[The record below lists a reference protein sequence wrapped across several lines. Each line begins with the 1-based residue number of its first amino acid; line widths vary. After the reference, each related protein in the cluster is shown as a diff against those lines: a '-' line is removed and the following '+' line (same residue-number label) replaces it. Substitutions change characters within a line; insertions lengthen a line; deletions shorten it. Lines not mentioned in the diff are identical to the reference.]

1 MSFNFKW
8 PTFSPEFHAS
18 AAQMLNS
25 ALNRGPKPKVIA
37 DDILVEELGMGTI
50 PPELEILEIGDLGTD
65 RFRGIFR
72 LTYAGD
78 AHLVLKTK
86 VQANPLSKP
95 NRPDIGLFPSSNA
108 SRGILFAAAPLIVPM
123 HLRLS
128 SVKLRAIVVL
138 VVSKAK
144 GITLVFKNDPLE
156 SVEVSSTFDSVAV
169 IQKYLQQEIEGQ
181 LREMFREDLPG
192 IIHRLS
198 QKWLSGEVKSEKDKA
213 KHKAEMEDSAQRPQP
228 TKFRESALPR
238 SSSEPLTVLETASAP
253 GAGSAKRSHSKGR
266 KPQQSRSGASVSGS
280 AASPSRSP
288 SKIRGRRHVAK
299 AASTS
304 AAPLLRHELPATNAS
319 PFDAAFPDIENYDPT
334 YGLRPDDLPTHSG
347 FSGLGRLAQRGLGGL
362 KDLTSSP
369 PLSNANNGTQDRG
382 DIDLDGAAV
391 FEDFDRHSVGIG
403 SEAEQQIGGDSASDG
418 GHRNRDDQDTT
429 DSDNETM
436 SDDAGDDVSDLDVH
450 EQTGAVD
457 SSIDYTRFGYPPASA
472 AFSDTH
478 ELNRASSIISDAEPK
493 ATTKRSK
500 RGSINGRSTSGAR
513 RVSTSRSERSTTSP
527 AQRRK
532 PEPEVV
538 YETIPAV
545 GGGTVTRPRIFHSAS
560 KVQPPEVDWD
570 DEDTAR
576 PSQYGGTP
584 STRTGATRFGSDYG
598 SATMRAQSSRT
609 NTVRDVHD
617 SPHLGHSFVSRDS
630 SEESLLDL
638 PPESYHSSDASHR
651 QSARRSS
658 VSGSDAG
665 RGLGS
670 ARPSTSRDSS
680 YRDLSVRD
688 PLWEHSAAS
697 TAPTSS
703 QSQHWD
709 MRNRHD
715 AASRNA
721 SVQNSDGSQ
730 TSSGLNF
737 RKNKSTNHQRSKTM
751 GNAERSGFLL
761 QGQGP
766 GVTASSARPRSMAAT
781 ATSRPGFIT
790 YATSP
795 PRESSNWQ
803 RSPPLHSSLDR
814 EAVLSMSPNGA
825 QEMLSTSPFRDSSLH
840 HGSPRGIT
848 NIAGPF
854 ASAGSSPQTVGPSKS
869 AQGTG
874 AAPTR
879 LSIDAS
885 AHFLDLVK
893 CNHTLSPFTR
903 NMEHFTVRSAPVTP
917 GWQTAS
923 GSASVVGSS
932 AASGTG
938 TTSGSSQT
946 GALTKHGKHNSSS
959 APTHKPASGSHAEA
973 QRRVQRNPDPAKPS
987 QPLPAR
993 RRRTFQLGASSSRDD
1008 STPTASPARNR
1019 SSEYREASPSSGTGD
1034 GGLAVSAG
1042 DYGFARY
1049 AGSGP
1054 KPFKAPGSPAS
1065 TLADSSKGIRSG
1077 IKDVRRRSR
1086 PDSMG
1091 PPSEAARLNALRW
1104 EAIRE

>member
-1 MSFNFKW
+1 MSFNFQW
-8 PTFSPEFHAS
+8 PTFSDEFHAS

-198 QKWLSGEVKSEKDKA
+198 QKWLSGEVKSEKEKA
-213 KHKAEMEDSAQRPQP
+213 KQKAEADDLSQRQP
-228 TKFRESALPR
+228 PPRTREPMLTR

-253 GAGSAKRSHSKGR
+253 GGTPKRSHSKSR
-266 KPQQSRSGASVSGS
+266 KSQQGKSAGSVAGS

-288 SKIRGRRHVAK
+288 PKVRGSLRRPRHVAK

-304 AAPLLRHELPATNAS
+304 AALLHNELPATHAS

-369 PLSNANNGTQDRG
+369 TLGNASTHEAA
-382 DIDLDGAAV
+382 DIDLDSAAV
-391 FEDFDRHSVGIG
+391 FEDFDRLSEDMD
-403 SEAEQQIGGDSASDG
+403 SEAEGEHDADSGSQDG
-418 GHRNRDDQDTT
+418 QRTDDDVTT
-429 DSDNETM
+429 DSDHQEA
-436 SDDAGDDVSDLDVH
+436 SDDVGDDVSDLDVT
-450 EQTGAVD
+450 EQDNSLIDT
-457 SSIDYTRFGYPPASA
+457 SIDYTRFGYPPASA

-478 ELNRASSIISDAEPK
+478 ELNRASSIIFDDEPPSS
-493 ATTKRSK
+493 AKRGK
-500 RGSINGRSTSGAR
+500 RGSVSGRPASSAR
-513 RVSTSRSERSTTSP
+513 RPSSSRSERSTSSP
-527 AQRRK
+527 AQRRR

-545 GGGTVTRPRIFHSAS
+545 GGGTVTRPRVYHIAS

-598 SATMRAQSSRT
+598 SATMGARSSRT
-609 NTVRDVHD
+609 NTVRGMHD
-617 SPHLGHSFVSRDS
+617 SPQLGAAFVSRDS
-630 SEESLLDL
+630 SDESLLDL
-638 PPESYHSSDASHR
+638 PPESYHSSDTSH
-651 QSARRSS
+651 QQAFDAGRSS
-658 VSGSDAG
+658 VSGSDSR
-665 RGLGS
+665 RGLAHAGP
-670 ARPSTSRDSS
+670 ASTSRESS
-680 YRDLSVRD
+680 YRDLSSQD
-688 PLWEHSAAS
+688 LQWDHSAAS

-703 QSQHWD
+703 QSQHWELRNEAA
-709 MRNRHD
+709 MRAANAYAGSD
-715 AASRNA
+715 AQS
-721 SVQNSDGSQ
+721 NSGIK
-730 TSSGLNF
+730 F
-737 RKNKSTNHQRSKTM
+737 RKNKSAHHQRSQTM
-751 GNAERSGFLL
+751 GGGDRSGFLP
-761 QGQGP
+761 QRAGEGP
-766 GVTASSARPRSMAAT
+766 GLAAT
-781 ATSRPGFIT
+781 PARHRSTAGARPGFIT

-795 PRESSNWQ
+795 PGESSHWQ
-803 RSPPLHSSLDR
+803 RSPPPRASSDR
-814 EAVLSMSPNGA
+814 EAAFSTSPGGA
-825 QEMLSTSPFRDSSLH
+825 QDMLSISPFRDSSLH
-840 HGSPRGIT
+840 HGSPRGAS
-848 NIAGPF
+848 NVAGAF
-854 ASAGSSPQTVGPSKS
+854 ASAGNSPQTAGQSKG
-869 AQGTG
+869 AQGSG

-893 CNHTLSPFTR
+893 SNHTLSPFTR

-917 GWQTAS
+917 GWQTTSA
-923 GSASVVGSS
+923 SASVVGSS

-946 GALTKHGKHNSSS
+946 GALAKHGKQSS
-959 APTHKPASGSHAEA
+959 ANAHKPSAGRQSGAEHRA
-973 QRRVQRNPDPAKPS
+973 PRDADPSIPS
-987 QPLPAR
+987 SALPAR
-993 RRRTFQLGASSSRDD
+993 RRRTFQLGSSSKPDDTGSASSPVDHREG
-1008 STPTASPARNR
+1008 SPL
-1019 SSEYREASPSSGTGD
+1019 SGGVTGSD
-1034 GGLAVSAG
+1034 E
-1042 DYGFARY
+1042 YGFARY
-1049 AGSGP
+1049 AGTGP
-1054 KPFKAPGSPAS
+1054 KPFKAPGSSAS
-1065 TLADSSKGIRSG
+1065 STADSTKGIRSG
-1077 IKDVRRRSR
+1077 IKDARRRSR

-1091 PPSEAARLNALRW
+1091 PPSEAARLSALRW

>member
-8 PTFSPEFHAS
+8 PTFSEEFHQS

-198 QKWLSGEVKSEKDKA
+198 QNWLSGEVKTEKEKA
-213 KHKAEMEDSAQRPQP
+213 KQRAEAEDRPYP
-228 TKFRESALPR
+228 LSTMDSTLTR
-238 SSSEPLTVLETASAP
+238 SSSEPLAALETASAP
-253 GAGSAKRSHSKGR
+253 GGTPKRNASKSKRAQPRTTCGSVAGS
-266 KPQQSRSGASVSGS
+266 V
-280 AASPSRSP
+280 ASPTRSP
-288 SKIRGRRHVAK
+288 PKARGNMRRPRHVAK

-304 AAPLLRHELPATNAS
+304 AALLHNELPATHAS

-362 KDLTSSP
+362 KDLTASP
-369 PLSNANNGTQDRG
+369 TLPATNMHELA
-382 DIDLDGAAV
+382 DIDLDGEAV
-391 FEDFDRHSVGIG
+391 FEDFDRHSDFVD
-403 SEAEQQIGGDSASDG
+403 SEQEQEHAVHNSSQDG
-418 GHRNRDDQDTT
+418 YRTDDDVVT
-429 DSDNETM
+429 DSDQEV
-436 SDDAGDDVSDLDVH
+436 SDDLADDVSDLYVQEH
-450 EQTGAVD
+450 SSLVD
-457 SSIDYTRFGYPPASA
+457 TSIDYTRFGYPPASA

-478 ELNRASSIISDAEPK
+478 ELNRASSIIFDDEPQSL
-493 ATTKRSK
+493 TKRAK
-500 RGSINGRSTSGAR
+500 RNSISGRSSSRTR
-513 RVSTSRSERSTTSP
+513 RPSSSRSERSTTSAA

-532 PEPEVV
+532 PQPGVV

-545 GGGTVTRPRIFHSAS
+545 GGGTITRPRVYHVAS
-560 KVQPPEVDWD
+560 KAQPPEVDWD

-576 PSQYGGTP
+576 PSHYGGAS

-598 SATMRAQSSRT
+598 SATLGAQSSRT
-609 NTVRDVHD
+609 NTIRGMYD
-617 SPHLGHSFVSRDS
+617 SPHLGAAFLSRDS
-630 SEESLLDL
+630 SDDSLLDL
-638 PPESYHSSDASHR
+638 PPESYHSSDASHHK
-651 QSARRSS
+651 AL
-658 VSGSDAG
+658 DAG
-665 RGLGS
+665 RSYASGGS
-670 ARPSTSRDSS
+670 ESRRGFTNAVRASASRESS
-680 YRDLSVRD
+680 YRDLSSQD
-688 PLWEHSAAS
+688 LQWDHSAAAS

-703 QSQHWD
+703 QSQSWD
-709 MRNRHD
+709 MQQRD
-715 AASRNA
+715 ATANNIHNGADTQSN
-721 SVQNSDGSQ
+721 
-730 TSSGLNF
+730 SSGIKF
-737 RKNKSTNHQRSKTM
+737 RKNKSAMHQRSKTL
-751 GNAERSGFLL
+751 GGGLGERAGL
-761 QGQGP
+761 QYRAGEGAGQ
-766 GVTASSARPRSMAAT
+766 AAT
-781 ATSRPGFIT
+781 PARNRTTTTRPGFIS

-795 PRESSNWQ
+795 PGDPSSWQ
-803 RSPPLHSSLDR
+803 RSPPLRSSDFAFSTSPG
-814 EAVLSMSPNGA
+814 EAQDLLSI
-825 QEMLSTSPFRDSSLH
+825 SPFRDSSLH
-840 HGSPRGIT
+840 HASPRRAS
-848 NIAGPF
+848 NAANAL
-854 ASAGSSPQTVGPSKS
+854 ASAGNSPQTAGQGKS
-869 AQGTG
+869 AHG
-874 AAPTR
+874 AAR

-893 CNHTLSPFTR
+893 SNHTLSPFTR

-917 GWQTAS
+917 GLQSMPS

-938 TTSGSSQT
+938 SGSSQA
-946 GALTKHGKHNSSS
+946 GAKHAKGGGGKMSSNGRTFVDQR
-959 APTHKPASGSHAEA
+959 THRDADSTQPASG
-973 QRRVQRNPDPAKPS
+973 
-987 QPLPAR
+987 LPAR
-993 RRRTFQLGASSSRDD
+993 RRRTFQLGSSTSQDT
-1008 STPTASPARNR
+1008 SSVALKPAKGYSSPSPSPSPIPSISGRNR
-1019 SSEYREASPSSGTGD
+1019 GE
-1034 GGLAVSAG
+1034 
-1042 DYGFARY
+1042 DYGFSAF
-1049 AGSGP
+1049 AGAGP
-1054 KPFKAPGSPAS
+1054 KPFKASSGITHNNTTSSQIFADPSSP
-1065 TLADSSKGIRSG
+1065 KGIRSG
-1077 IKDVRRRSR
+1077 VKDIKRRSR

-1091 PPSEAARLNALRW
+1091 PPSEAARLSALRW

>member
-8 PTFSPEFHAS
+8 PTFSDEFHTS

-198 QKWLSGEVKSEKDKA
+198 QKWLSGEAKSEKDKA
-213 KHKAEMEDSAQRPQP
+213 KQKAEAEEPPARSREP
-228 TKFRESALPR
+228 TLTR
-238 SSSEPLTVLETASAP
+238 STSEPLVALETASAP
-253 GAGSAKRSHSKGR
+253 GGTPRKSHSKA
-266 KPQQSRSGASVSGS
+266 KKHSRSGASVADF
-280 AASPSRSP
+280 AASPCQSPQRPRQSPRRS
-288 SKIRGRRHVAK
+288 RHVAK

-304 AAPLLRHELPATNAS
+304 AVPLHSEFSATHAS

-362 KDLTSSP
+362 KDLTASP
-369 PLSNANNGTQDRG
+369 VFDLDTALGAADV
-382 DIDLDGAAV
+382 DLDGAAV
-391 FEDFDRHSVGIG
+391 FEDLNRQSDDEG
-403 SEAEQQIGGDSASDG
+403 SEAEQSQDAHSSSHDGEHDEGDA
-418 GHRNRDDQDTT
+418 TT
-429 DSDNETM
+429 DSDL
-436 SDDAGDDVSDLDVH
+436 DAVSHDVGDDVSDLDVQ
-450 EQTGAVD
+450 ERDNLVD
-457 SSIDYTRFGYPPASA
+457 TSIDYSRFGYPPASA
-472 AFSDTH
+472 AFSDAH
-478 ELNRASSIISDAEPK
+478 ELTRASSIIFDDQPQLTRK
-493 ATTKRSK
+493 HSK
-500 RGSINGRSTSGAR
+500 RGSVSGRSSTRAR
-513 RVSTSRSERSTTSP
+513 RPSSSRSDRSACTSSL
-527 AQRRK
+527 RK
-532 PEPEVV
+532 REEAEVV

-545 GGGTVTRPRIFHSAS
+545 GGGIVTRPRVYHIAS

-584 STRTGATRFGSDYG
+584 STRTGTTRFGSDYG
-598 SATMRAQSSRT
+598 SATMGAQSSRT
-609 NTVRDVHD
+609 NTVRGIHD
-617 SPHLGHSFVSRDS
+617 LPHLNSAFVSRDG
-630 SEESLLDL
+630 SEESLIDL
-638 PPESYHSSDASHR
+638 PPESYHSSDASLPH
-651 QSARRSS
+651 ALDAERSS
-658 VSGSDAG
+658 VSGSDSR
-665 RGLGS
+665 RGLTN
-670 ARPSTSRDSS
+670 PTSRESS
-680 YRDLSVRD
+680 YRDLSSQD
-688 PLWEHSAAS
+688 LHWDHSASS
-697 TAPTSS
+697 TAPSSS
-703 QSQHWD
+703 QSLHWD
-709 MRNRHD
+709 MHSRND
-715 AASRNA
+715 AAARTVNVKAGQNA
-721 SVQNSDGSQ
+721 ESN
-730 TSSGLNF
+730 SGLSF
-737 RKNKSTNHQRSKTM
+737 RKNKSANHQRSITL
-751 GNAERSGFLL
+751 GGGGGGGFPLRRP
-761 QGQGP
+761 GEGP
-766 GVTASSARPRSMAAT
+766 GMSATPARTRASAAASAR
-781 ATSRPGFIT
+781 SRPGFIT

-795 PRESSNWQ
+795 PGDSSGWQ
-803 RSPPLHSSLDR
+803 RSPPLRASSDR
-814 EAVLSMSPNGA
+814 DVAFSTSPGVA
-825 QEMLSTSPFRDSSLH
+825 QDMLSISPFRDSSLH
-840 HGSPRGIT
+840 HGSPRET
-848 NIAGPF
+848 SNVAGAY
-854 ASAGSSPQTVGPSKS
+854 ASASNSPYTSGHNKGT
-869 AQGTG
+869 QGAG
-874 AAPTR
+874 AAPTH

-893 CNHTLSPFTR
+893 SNHTLSPFTR
-903 NMEHFTVRSAPVTP
+903 SMEHFTVRSAPVTP

-923 GSASVVGSS
+923 GNVSVVGSS

-946 GALTKHGKHNSSS
+946 GANAKSGKAGSDKTRSQDHLSVGHTVAEPKTHCQADSAAPSS
-959 APTHKPASGSHAEA
+959 G
-973 QRRVQRNPDPAKPS
+973 
-987 QPLPAR
+987 LPAR
-993 RRRTFQLGASSSRDD
+993 RRRTFQLGGSSSRDD
-1008 STPTASPARNR
+1008 TASNKPNNT
-1019 SSEYREASPSSGTGD
+1019 STGQGED
-1034 GGLAVSAG
+1034 SQDNSAAPG
-1042 DYGFARY
+1042 SDDYGFARY

-1054 KPFKAPGSPAS
+1054 QPFRASGSSAS
-1065 TLADSSKGIRSG
+1065 SAITDSSSKGNRLGS
-1077 IKDVRRRSR
+1077 KDLRRRSR
-1086 PDSMG
+1086 PGSMG
-1091 PPSEAARLNALRW
+1091 PPSEAARLSALRW

>member
-1 MSFNFKW
+1 MSFNFRW
-8 PTFSPEFHAS
+8 PTFSEEFHTS

-108 SRGILFAAAPLIVPM
+108 SRGILFAAAPLVVPM

-198 QKWLSGEVKSEKDKA
+198 QKWLSGEVKSEKEKA
-213 KHKAEMEDSAQRPQP
+213 KQRAETDDASQGPKP
-228 TKFRESALPR
+228 TRTREQTLPR
-238 SSSEPLTVLETASAP
+238 SSSEPLDVLETASAP
-253 GAGSAKRSHSKGR
+253 GGPSRRGHTKSKKSQQGRSGGSVAGSA
-266 KPQQSRSGASVSGS
+266 V
-280 AASPSRSP
+280 SPSRSP
-288 SKIRGRRHVAK
+288 PKARGSLRRPRHVAK
-299 AASTS
+299 AAFTS
-304 AAPLLRHELPATNAS
+304 AALLHDELPATHAS

-347 FSGLGRLAQRGLGGL
+347 FSGLGKLAQRGLGGL
-362 KDLTSSP
+362 KDLTAPSP
-369 PLSNANNGTQDRG
+369 TLAPTEAIMQNGN
-382 DIDLDGAAV
+382 DIDLDGAA
-391 FEDFDRHSVGIG
+391 FDDLERLSDDVE
-403 SEAEQQIGGDSASDG
+403 SEL
-418 GHRNRDDQDTT
+418 DQDHHVSSSQDGERSEDDVTT
-429 DSDNETM
+429 DSDVGAA
-436 SDDAGDDVSDLDVH
+436 SDDFGDDVPDLDMH
-450 EQTGAVD
+450 EQDSAVD
-457 SSIDYTRFGYPPASA
+457 TSIDYTRFGYPPASA

-478 ELNRASSIISDAEPK
+478 ELNRASSIIFDDEPQSS
-493 ATTKRSK
+493 TKRGK
-500 RGSINGRSTSGAR
+500 RGSQSGRPSPGVR
-513 RVSTSRSERSTTSP
+513 RPSSSRSERSATS
-527 AQRRK
+527 AARRRK

-545 GGGTVTRPRIFHSAS
+545 GGGTVTRPRIYHTAS

-576 PSQYGGTP
+576 PSQYGGAP

-598 SATMRAQSSRT
+598 SATMGAQSSRT
-609 NTVRDVHD
+609 NTVRGMHD
-617 SPHLGHSFVSRDS
+617 SPHLGAAFVSRDS
-630 SEESLLDL
+630 SDESLLDL
-638 PPESYHSSDASHR
+638 PPESYHSSDASH
-651 QSARRSS
+651 QQALDAERSS
-658 VSGSDAG
+658 VSSSSQR
-665 RGLGS
+665 RGLANG
-670 ARPSTSRDSS
+670 RPASTSRESS
-680 YRDLSVRD
+680 YRDLSIQD
-688 PLWEHSAAS
+688 LQWDHSAAAS

-703 QSQHWD
+703 QSQNWD
-709 MRNRHD
+709 MQNGYD
-715 AASRNA
+715 AGSRAVNA
-721 SVQNSDGSQ
+721 QLNAETQSNSGIK
-730 TSSGLNF
+730 F
-737 RKNKSTNHQRSKTM
+737 RKNKSANHQRSKTM
-751 GNAERSGFLL
+751 NNGDRFGFLP
-761 QGQGP
+761 QRTGEGP
-766 GVTASSARPRSMAAT
+766 GLAASPARTRASAA
-781 ATSRPGFIT
+781 SRPGFIT

-795 PRESSNWQ
+795 GDLASWQ
-803 RSPPLHSSLDR
+803 RSPPLRATSDR
-814 EAVLSMSPNGA
+814 DAAFSTSPTGA
-825 QEMLSTSPFRDSSLH
+825 QDMLSISPFRDSSLH
-840 HGSPRGIT
+840 HGSPRGAS
-848 NIAGPF
+848 NMAGPF
-854 ASAGSSPQTVGPSKS
+854 ASASNSPQTAGQSKG
-869 AQGTG
+869 AQGSG
-874 AAPTR
+874 SAPTR

-893 CNHTLSPFTR
+893 SNHTLSPFTR

-917 GWQTAS
+917 GWQTTS

-946 GALTKHGKHNSSS
+946 DAMGKQRKSSSDTKHASGRQAPTEQRTPRDAEPSVPSS
-959 APTHKPASGSHAEA
+959 A
-973 QRRVQRNPDPAKPS
+973 
-987 QPLPAR
+987 LPAR
-993 RRRTFQLGASSSRDD
+993 RRRTFQLGSSSSQDDNSATASSQPSRNASMD
-1008 STPTASPARNR
+1008 SAQDGSLV
-1019 SSEYREASPSSGTGD
+1019 SSDE
-1034 GGLAVSAG
+1034 
-1042 DYGFARY
+1042 YGFSRF

-1054 KPFKAPGSPAS
+1054 KPRKAPGSSSSSA
-1065 TLADSSKGIRSG
+1065 ADSSKGNRSG
-1077 IKDVRRRSR
+1077 IKDTRRRSR

-1091 PPSEAARLNALRW
+1091 PPSEAARLSALRW

>member
-8 PTFSPEFHAS
+8 PTFSEAFHTS

-108 SRGILFAAAPLIVPM
+108 SRGILFAAAPLVVPM

-198 QKWLSGEVKSEKDKA
+198 QRWLSGEVKSEKEKA
-213 KHKAEMEDSAQRPQP
+213 KQRSEADDVSQGPKP
-228 TKFRESALPR
+228 TRTREPSLPR
-238 SSSEPLTVLETASAP
+238 SSSEPLDVLETASASGGP
-253 GAGSAKRSHSKGR
+253 SRSTHNKGR
-266 KPQQSRSGASVSGS
+266 KSQQGRSAGNVAGS
-280 AASPSRSP
+280 TAPPSRSP
-288 SKIRGRRHVAK
+288 PKARGSLRRSRHVAK

-304 AAPLLRHELPATNAS
+304 AALLHDELPSTHAS
-319 PFDAAFPDIENYDPT
+319 PFDAAFPDIEHYDPT

-347 FSGLGRLAQRGLGGL
+347 FSGLGKLAQRGLGGL
-362 KDLTSSP
+362 KDLTAPSP
-369 PLSNANNGTQDRG
+369 TLGPTEAIMQDG
-382 DIDLDGAAV
+382 NDIDLDGAA
-391 FEDFDRHSVGIG
+391 FDDLETR
-403 SEAEQQIGGDSASDG
+403 SDDV
-418 GHRNRDDQDTT
+418 NPELDQDHDGNDSQEGERSEDDVTT
-429 DSDNETM
+429 DSDA
-436 SDDAGDDVSDLDVH
+436 DAASEELEDDVPDLDMH
-450 EQTGAVD
+450 EQDSAVD
-457 SSIDYTRFGYPPASA
+457 TSIDYTRFGYPPASA

-478 ELNRASSIISDAEPK
+478 ELNRSSSIIFDDQPQSS
-493 ATTKRSK
+493 TKRGK
-500 RGSINGRSTSGAR
+500 RSSQSGRPSSGSRGASST
-513 RVSTSRSERSTTSP
+513 RSERSATSS
-527 AQRRK
+527 ARRKK
-532 PEPEVV
+532 PEPEIL

-545 GGGTVTRPRIFHSAS
+545 GGGTVTRPRIYHTAS

-584 STRTGATRFGSDYG
+584 STRTGATHFGSDYG
-598 SATMRAQSSRT
+598 SATMGAQSSRI
-609 NTVRDVHD
+609 NTVRGMHG
-617 SPHLGHSFVSRDS
+617 SPQLGAAFVSRDS
-630 SEESLLDL
+630 SDESLLDL
-638 PPESYHSSDASHR
+638 PPESYHSSDASLQQVLDAER
-651 QSARRSS
+651 SSASSSSQRRSL
-658 VSGSDAG
+658 ANG
-665 RGLGS
+665 RP
-670 ARPSTSRDSS
+670 ASTSRDSS
-680 YRDLSVRD
+680 HRDLSIQD
-688 PLWEHSAAS
+688 LQWDHSAAAS

-703 QSQHWD
+703 QSQNWD
-709 MRNRHD
+709 MQNGFD
-715 AASRNA
+715 AASRAANA
-721 SVQNSDGSQ
+721 QLNSETQSN
-730 TSSGLNF
+730 SGIKF
-737 RKNKSTNHQRSKTM
+737 RKNKSANHQRSKTM
-751 GNAERSGFLL
+751 NNGDRSGFLL
-761 QGQGP
+761 QRTGEGT
-766 GVTASSARPRSMAAT
+766 GLAAT
-781 ATSRPGFIT
+781 PGRSRASAAARPGFIT

-795 PRESSNWQ
+795 PGDLASWE
-803 RSPPLHSSLDR
+803 RSPQLRATSDR
-814 EAVLSMSPNGA
+814 DAVFSTSPSGA
-825 QEMLSTSPFRDSSLH
+825 QDMLSISPFRDSSLH
-840 HGSPRGIT
+840 HGSPRGAS
-848 NIAGPF
+848 NMAGPF
-854 ASAGSSPQTVGPSKS
+854 ASASNSPQAAGQSKGGHGS
-869 AQGTG
+869 GN
-874 AAPTR
+874 APTR

-893 CNHTLSPFTR
+893 SNHTLSPFTR

-917 GWQTAS
+917 GWQTTS

-938 TTSGSSQT
+938 TTGGSSQT
-946 GALTKHGKHNSSS
+946 GAMRKQRKCSSDNKHANGRQASFEQKTPRDAEPPVPSS
-959 APTHKPASGSHAEA
+959 G
-973 QRRVQRNPDPAKPS
+973 
-987 QPLPAR
+987 LPAR
-993 RRRTFQLGASSSRDD
+993 RRRTFQLGSSSSHDD
-1008 STPTASPARNR
+1008 NTAATSSQPSRNASTNPAH
-1019 SSEYREASPSSGTGD
+1019 GD
-1034 GGLAVSAG
+1034 IAAG
-1042 DYGFARY
+1042 SDEYGFSRF

-1054 KPFKAPGSPAS
+1054 KPFKAGSSSSLSA
-1065 TLADSSKGIRSG
+1065 AESSKGIRSG
-1077 IKDVRRRSR
+1077 VKDARRRSR

-1091 PPSEAARLNALRW
+1091 PPSEAARLSALRW

>member
-8 PTFSPEFHAS
+8 PTFSEEFHTS

-95 NRPDIGLFPSSNA
+95 NRTDIGLFPSSNA
-108 SRGILFAAAPLIVPM
+108 SRGILFAAAPLVVPM

-198 QKWLSGEVKSEKDKA
+198 QKWLSGEVKSEKEKA
-213 KHKAEMEDSAQRPQP
+213 KQKAEAEESLQKQP
-228 TKFRESALPR
+228 PRTREPILTR
-238 SSSEPLTVLETASAP
+238 SSSEPSAVLETASAP
-253 GAGSAKRSHSKGR
+253 GGTPKRSHSKG
-266 KPQQSRSGASVSGS
+266 KKSQQGRSGPSVAGS
-280 AASPSRSP
+280 AASPSNSP
-288 SKIRGRRHVAK
+288 PKARGNVRRPRHVAK

-304 AAPLLRHELPATNAS
+304 AVLLHNELPVTHAS

-334 YGLRPDDLPTHSG
+334 YGLRPDDLPTHRG

-362 KDLTSSP
+362 KDLTASP
-369 PLSNANNGTQDRG
+369 TLGKATTSMPDRG

-391 FEDFDRHSVGIG
+391 FEDFDRHSEDVD
-403 SEAEQQIGGDSASDG
+403 SEVDHEHDAHSSSQD
-418 GHRNRDDQDTT
+418 GHRTDDDVTT
-429 DSDNETM
+429 DSGRDV
-436 SDDAGDDVSDLDVH
+436 SDDVGDDVSDLDVH
-450 EQTGAVD
+450 EHSSLVD
-457 SSIDYTRFGYPPASA
+457 TSIDYTRFGYPPASA

-478 ELNRASSIISDAEPK
+478 ELNRASSIIFDDEPQSS
-493 ATTKRSK
+493 TKRGK
-500 RGSINGRSTSGAR
+500 RGSTSGRSASGAR
-513 RVSTSRSERSTTSP
+513 RPSSSRSERSTTSP

-532 PEPEVV
+532 PKAEVV

-545 GGGTVTRPRIFHSAS
+545 GGGTVTRPRVYHIAS

-598 SATMRAQSSRT
+598 SATMGAQSSRT
-609 NTVRDVHD
+609 NTVRGMHD
-617 SPHLGHSFVSRDS
+617 SPHLGSAFVSRDS
-630 SEESLLDL
+630 SDESLLDL
-638 PPESYHSSDASHR
+638 PPESYHSSDASH
-651 QSARRSS
+651 QQAFDAGRSS
-658 VSGSDAG
+658 VSGSDLR
-665 RGLGS
+665 RGLPNAGG
-670 ARPSTSRDSS
+670 PVSTSRESS
-680 YRDLSVRD
+680 YRDLSSQD
-688 PLWEHSAAS
+688 LQWDHSAAS

-703 QSQHWD
+703 QSQNWD
-709 MRNRHD
+709 MRND
-715 AASRNA
+715 AAIRAANA
-721 SVQNSDGSQ
+721 YDGSDAQ
-730 TSSGLNF
+730 SSSGIKF
-737 RKNKSTNHQRSKTM
+737 RKNKSANHQRSKTM
-751 GNAERSGFLL
+751 GGGDRSSFLA
-761 QGQGP
+761 QRAGEGP
-766 GVTASSARPRSMAAT
+766 GLAAT
-781 ATSRPGFIT
+781 PARHRASAAARPGFIT

-795 PRESSNWQ
+795 PGDSSTWQ
-803 RSPPLHSSLDR
+803 RSPPLRASSDR
-814 EAVLSMSPNGA
+814 DAAFSTSPGGA
-825 QEMLSTSPFRDSSLH
+825 QDMLSISPFRDSSLH
-840 HGSPRGIT
+840 HGSPRGAS
-848 NIAGPF
+848 NIAGAF
-854 ASAGSSPQTVGPSKS
+854 ASASNSPQTAGHSKS
-869 AQGTG
+869 AQGSG
-874 AAPTR
+874 AAATR

-893 CNHTLSPFTR
+893 SNHTLSPFTR

-923 GSASVVGSS
+923 GSASAVGSS

-946 GALTKHGKHNSSS
+946 GAKHGKHRSNHTGPHKHGTGS
-959 APTHKPASGSHAEA
+959 AQVGSEQRA
-973 QRRVQRNPDPAKPS
+973 QRDADSSVPTSA
-987 QPLPAR
+987 LPAR
-993 RRRTFQLGASSSRDD
+993 RRRTFQLGSSSKQDDVTSASSS
-1008 STPTASPARNR
+1008 PSPVD
-1019 SSEYREASPSSGTGD
+1019 YREGSPSNKNGGAGD
-1034 GGLAVSAG
+1034 

-1054 KPFKAPGSPAS
+1054 KPFKAPGSAS
-1065 TLADSSKGIRSG
+1065 SSSVADSTKGLRSG
-1077 IKDVRRRSR
+1077 LKDARRRSR

-1091 PPSEAARLNALRW
+1091 PPSEAARLSALRW

>member
-8 PTFSPEFHAS
+8 PTFSEEFHTS

-108 SRGILFAAAPLIVPM
+108 SRGILFAAAPLVVPM

-198 QKWLSGEVKSEKDKA
+198 QKWLSGEVKSEKERA
-213 KHKAEMEDSAQRPQP
+213 KQKVEAEEPASSS
-228 TKFRESALPR
+228 REPMLTR
-238 SSSEPLTVLETASAP
+238 STSEPLVSLETASAP
-253 GAGSAKRSHSKGR
+253 GGTPR
-266 KPQQSRSGASVSGS
+266 KSQSRSKKQAKSGTSVASS

-288 SKIRGRRHVAK
+288 QKPRPNVRRPRHVAK

-304 AAPLLRHELPATNAS
+304 AVPLHADLPASLSS

-362 KDLTSSP
+362 KDLTASP
-369 PLSNANNGTQDRG
+369 ALDLGPAPEKTPDVDLEQSFMFE
-382 DIDLDGAAV
+382 DLD
-391 FEDFDRHSVGIG
+391 RQSVDVG
-403 SEAEQQIGGDSASDG
+403 SEAEQGRDAYSSSQDGD
-418 GHRNRDDQDTT
+418 RTEDDVST
-429 DSDNETM
+429 DSELDAV
-436 SDDAGDDVSDLDVH
+436 SDDVADDVSDMDVQERDGLVDTSLDY
-450 EQTGAVD
+450 
-457 SSIDYTRFGYPPASA
+457 SRFGYPPASA
-472 AFSDTH
+472 AFSDTN
-478 ELNRASSIISDAEPK
+478 ELHRASSIIFDDQPQLSR
-493 ATTKRSK
+493 KRSK
-500 RGSINGRSTSGAR
+500 RGSISGRPASGAR
-513 RVSTSRSERSTTSP
+513 RPSSSRSERSASTSAP
-527 AQRRK
+527 RRK
-532 PEPEVV
+532 EEPEVV

-545 GGGTVTRPRIFHSAS
+545 GGGTVTRPRVYHIAS
-560 KVQPPEVDWD
+560 KVQPPEMDWD

-598 SATMRAQSSRT
+598 SATMGAQSSRT
-609 NTVRDVHD
+609 NTVRGLHD
-617 SPHLGHSFVSRDS
+617 SPHLDSAFVSRDS
-630 SEESLLDL
+630 SEDSLVDL
-638 PPESYHSSDASHR
+638 PPESYHGSDASLQHTKE
-651 QSARRSS
+651 AERSS
-658 VSGSDAG
+658 VSGSNSG
-665 RGLGS
+665 RGMT
-670 ARPSTSRDSS
+670 PESS
-680 YRDLSVRD
+680 FRDLSLQEWD
-688 PLWEHSAAS
+688 QSAAS
-697 TAPTSS
+697 TAPTSFLS
-703 QSQHWD
+703 QQWD
-709 MRNRHD
+709 AHNRHD
-715 AASRNA
+715 AAARSASAKAGSRPEYN
-721 SVQNSDGSQ
+721 
-730 TSSGLNF
+730 SGLSF
-737 RKNKSTNHQRSKTM
+737 RKNKSANHQRSLTA
-751 GNAERSGFLL
+751 GGAGGGSLPSRQLGE
-761 QGQGP
+761 GP
-766 GVTASSARPRSMAAT
+766 GMSATPARSRVSAARSTA
-781 ATSRPGFIT
+781 SRPGFIT

-795 PRESSNWQ
+795 PGDSSAWQ
-803 RSPPLHSSLDR
+803 RSPPLRASSDR
-814 EAVLSMSPNGA
+814 DAALSTSPGTA
-825 QEMLSTSPFRDSSLH
+825 QDLLSTSPFRDSSLH
-840 HGSPRGIT
+840 HGSPRGASNT
-848 NIAGPF
+848 AGAY
-854 ASAGSSPQTVGPSKS
+854 ASAKNSPQTVGHNKG
-869 AQGTG
+869 AQGSG

-893 CNHTLSPFTR
+893 SNHTLSPFTR

-923 GSASVVGSS
+923 GNASLVGSS

-946 GALTKHGKHNSSS
+946 GVKAKQGKQGSGGSDSHGHLSGDRARAVPKTQHQTDS
-959 APTHKPASGSHAEA
+959 AAPASA
-973 QRRVQRNPDPAKPS
+973 
-987 QPLPAR
+987 LPAR
-993 RRRTFQLGASSSRDD
+993 RRRTFQLGGSSSSGDD
-1008 STPTASPARNR
+1008 AVSTKTSRADQ
-1019 SSEYREASPSSGTGD
+1019 REGSPSNID
-1034 GGLAVSAG
+1034 ER
-1042 DYGFARY
+1042 GFAAD

-1054 KPFKAPGSPAS
+1054 KPFKAPGSSAS
-1065 TLADSSKGIRSG
+1065 SALTDSSSGKGNRSG
-1077 IKDVRRRSR
+1077 NKDLRRRGR

-1091 PPSEAARLNALRW
+1091 PPSEAARLSALRW

>member
-1 MSFNFKW
+1 
-8 PTFSPEFHAS
+8 
-18 AAQMLNS
+18 MLNG

-95 NRPDIGLFPSSNA
+95 SRPDIGLFPSSNA

-198 QKWLSGEVKSEKDKA
+198 QKWLSGEVKTEKENAKQKA
-213 KHKAEMEDSAQRPQP
+213 SAEEPSQRPQP
-228 TKFRESALPR
+228 SRPREP
-238 SSSEPLTVLETASAP
+238 PLTRSASAPLVTLETASAP
-253 GAGSAKRSHSKGR
+253 GGTLRRSHSKGR
-266 KPQQSRSGASVSGS
+266 KSQQGRSSESV
-280 AASPSRSP
+280 AASMAASTSRSP
-288 SKIRGRRHVAK
+288 PKPRSGPRRPRHVAK
-299 AASTS
+299 SASTS
-304 AAPLLRHELPATNAS
+304 AALLHNELPNTHAS

-347 FSGLGRLAQRGLGGL
+347 FSGLGRLAQRGSAGL
-362 KDLTSSP
+362 KDLTASP
-369 PLSNANNGTQDRG
+369 TLGMGDNTQGRVDL
-382 DIDLDGAAV
+382 DLDGAAV
-391 FEDFDRHSVGIG
+391 FEDFDRHSDDVE
-403 SEAEQQIGGDSASDG
+403 SDLDAEHDANRHQEEGD
-418 GHRNRDDQDTT
+418 RTDDDVTT
-429 DSDNETM
+429 DSELEGA
-436 SDDAGDDVSDLDVH
+436 SDDAGDDVSDLDVN
-450 EQTGAVD
+450 EQSSLVD
-457 SSIDYTRFGYPPASA
+457 TSIDYTRFGYPPASA

-478 ELNRASSIISDAEPK
+478 ELNRASSIIFDDEPQSS
-493 ATTKRSK
+493 TKRGKRSSLSGRPASATRRPSSSK
-500 RGSINGRSTSGAR
+500 
-513 RVSTSRSERSTTSP
+513 SERSTTSS

-532 PEPEVV
+532 PQPEVV

-545 GGGTVTRPRIFHSAS
+545 GGGTITRPRVYHIAS

-598 SATMRAQSSRT
+598 AHSSRS
-609 NTVRDVHD
+609 NTVRGIHD
-617 SPHLGHSFVSRDS
+617 SPQLGAAFVSRDS
-630 SEESLLDL
+630 SDESLLDL
-638 PPESYHSSDASHR
+638 PPESYHSSDASLH
-651 QSARRSS
+651 QQALNSHDGGRST
-658 VSGSDAG
+658 VSGSTSR
-665 RGLGS
+665 RGLAEAG
-670 ARPSTSRDSS
+670 PSSISRESS
-680 YRDLSVRD
+680 YRDMSVQD
-688 PLWEHSAAS
+688 LQWDHSAAVS

-703 QSQHWD
+703 QSQNWS
-709 MRNRHD
+709 D
-715 AASRNA
+715 AASRVPSNT
-721 SVQNSDGSQ
+721 V
-730 TSSGLNF
+730 TSSETQSTSGIKF
-737 RKNKSTNHQRSKTM
+737 RKNKSANHQRSKTM
-751 GNAERSGFLL
+751 GNGDHVGFLPQRSGE
-761 QGQGP
+761 GP
-766 GVTASSARPRSMAAT
+766 GQAAT
-781 ATSRPGFIT
+781 PARNRAPAASRPGFIT

-795 PRESSNWQ
+795 PGDLNSWQ
-803 RSPPLHSSLDR
+803 HSPPQRAHTHRDAAFST
-814 EAVLSMSPNGA
+814 SPNGA
-825 QEMLSTSPFRDSSLH
+825 QDMLSISPFRDSSLH
-840 HGSPRGIT
+840 HGSPRGAA
-848 NIAGPF
+848 NVAGPF
-854 ASAGSSPQTVGPSKS
+854 ASASNSPQTVGQS
-869 AQGTG
+869 GRG
-874 AAPTR
+874 AHGSGVAPTH

-893 CNHTLSPFTR
+893 SNHTLSPFTR

-917 GWQTAS
+917 GWQTTS

-946 GALTKHGKHNSSS
+946 GALAKHGYSSS
-959 APTHKPASGSHAEA
+959 KNSGGKTHSRKQSSDGRTHHE
-973 QRRVQRNPDPAKPS
+973 QRTQQDSDAL
-987 QPLPAR
+987 QPNSALPAR
-993 RRRTFQLGASSSRDD
+993 RRRTFQLGSAKAHDDPSTSASESPEDSRESS
-1008 STPTASPARNR
+1008 PFK
-1019 SSEYREASPSSGTGD
+1019 G
-1034 GGLAVSAG
+1034 SAG
-1042 DYGFARY
+1042 DTDEYGFSRF

-1054 KPFKAPGSPAS
+1054 KAFQAPGSDLSS
-1065 TLADSSKGIRSG
+1065 TSSTKGLRSG
-1077 IKDVRRRSR
+1077 IKDARRRSR

-1091 PPSEAARLNALRW
+1091 PPSEAARMSALRW

>member
-8 PTFSPEFHAS
+8 PTFSEEFHTS

-95 NRPDIGLFPSSNA
+95 NRPDIGLFPTSNA
-108 SRGILFAAAPLIVPM
+108 SRGILFAAAPLVVPM

-198 QKWLSGEVKSEKDKA
+198 QKWLSGEVKSEKEKA
-213 KHKAEMEDSAQRPQP
+213 KQRAETDDASQAPRPSR
-228 TKFRESALPR
+228 TREQMLLR
-238 SSSEPLTVLETASAP
+238 SSSEPLDVLETASAP
-253 GAGSAKRSHSKGR
+253 GGPSRRSHTKGR
-266 KPQQSRSGASVSGS
+266 KSQQARSGDSV
-280 AASPSRSP
+280 AASAVSPTRSP
-288 SKIRGRRHVAK
+288 PKARGSLRRPRHVAK

-304 AAPLLRHELPATNAS
+304 TALLHGELPTTHAS

-347 FSGLGRLAQRGLGGL
+347 FSGLGKLAQRGLGGL
-362 KDLTSSP
+362 KDLTAPSP
-369 PLSNANNGTQDRG
+369 TFGPTEAVMQNDN
-382 DIDLDGAAV
+382 DIDLDGAA
-391 FEDFDRHSVGIG
+391 FDDLDRRSDDVD
-403 SEAEQQIGGDSASDG
+403 SEF
-418 GHRNRDDQDTT
+418 DQDLDVSGSQDGERSGEDVTT
-429 DSDNETM
+429 DSDADAA
-436 SDDAGDDVSDLDVH
+436 SDDFGDDVPDLDMH
-450 EQTGAVD
+450 ERDSAVD
-457 SSIDYTRFGYPPASA
+457 TSIDYTRFGYPPASA

-478 ELNRASSIISDAEPK
+478 ELNRASSIIFDDEPHSS
-493 ATTKRSK
+493 TKRGK
-500 RGSINGRSTSGAR
+500 RASQSGRPSSGVR
-513 RVSTSRSERSTTSP
+513 RPSSSRSERSATS
-527 AQRRK
+527 AARRRK
-532 PEPEVV
+532 PEPEVI

-545 GGGTVTRPRIFHSAS
+545 GGGTITRPRIYHTAS

-598 SATMRAQSSRT
+598 SATMGAQSSRT
-609 NTVRDVHD
+609 NTVRGMHD
-617 SPHLGHSFVSRDS
+617 SPHLEAAFVSRDS
-630 SEESLLDL
+630 SDESLLDL
-638 PPESYHSSDASHR
+638 PPESYHSSDASH
-651 QSARRSS
+651 QQALDAERSS
-658 VSGSDAG
+658 VSSSSHRRDFANG
-665 RGLGS
+665 RP
-670 ARPSTSRDSS
+670 AWTSRESS
-680 YRDLSVRD
+680 YRDLSIQD
-688 PLWEHSAAS
+688 LHWEHSAATS

-703 QSQHWD
+703 QSQNWEMHNGRETD
-709 MRNRHD
+709 GGGR
-715 AASRNA
+715 AVNA
-721 SVQNSDGSQ
+721 QMNAETQSNSGIK
-730 TSSGLNF
+730 F
-737 RKNKSTNHQRSKTM
+737 RKNKSANHQRSKTM
-751 GNAERSGFLL
+751 NNGDRSGFPPQRTGEGAGLVAT
-761 QGQGP
+761 P
-766 GVTASSARPRSMAAT
+766 ARNRAS

-795 PRESSNWQ
+795 GDSASWQ
-803 RSPPLHSSLDR
+803 RSPPLRATSDR
-814 EAVLSMSPNGA
+814 DAAFSTSPSGA
-825 QEMLSTSPFRDSSLH
+825 QDMLSISPFRDSSLH
-840 HGSPRGIT
+840 HGSPRGAS
-848 NIAGPF
+848 NVAGAF
-854 ASAGSSPQTVGPSKS
+854 ASASNSPQTAGQSKG
-869 AQGTG
+869 AQGSG
-874 AAPTR
+874 SAPTR

-893 CNHTLSPFTR
+893 SNHTLSPFTR

-917 GWQTAS
+917 GWQTTS
-923 GSASVVGSS
+923 GSASAVGSS

-938 TTSGSSQT
+938 TTSESSRT
-946 GALTKHGKHNSSS
+946 GAIGKQRTSGSENKHANGRQASSEQRTPRDADPPAPSS
-959 APTHKPASGSHAEA
+959 A
-973 QRRVQRNPDPAKPS
+973 
-987 QPLPAR
+987 LPAR
-993 RRRTFQLGASSSRDD
+993 RRRTFQLGGFSSQDD
-1008 STPTASPARNR
+1008 QTAIASPQHNRNASMDSMQG
-1019 SSEYREASPSSGTGD
+1019 SS
-1034 GGLAVSAG
+1034 VAG
-1042 DYGFARY
+1042 SEEYGFSRF

-1054 KPFKAPGSPAS
+1054 KPFKVPGSS
-1065 TLADSSKGIRSG
+1065 SSSVVDSSKGIRSG
-1077 IKDVRRRSR
+1077 IKDARRRSR

-1091 PPSEAARLNALRW
+1091 PPSEAARLSALRW

>member
-8 PTFSPEFHAS
+8 PTFSEEFHAS

-198 QKWLSGEVKSEKDKA
+198 QKWLSGEVKSDKDKG
-213 KHKAEMEDSAQRPQP
+213 KQKADAADEHSSRPKEP
-228 TKFRESALPR
+228 ALTR
-238 SSSEPLTVLETASAP
+238 SNSEPLAVLETASAP
-253 GAGSAKRSHSKGR
+253 GGTPRR
-266 KPQQSRSGASVSGS
+266 NQSRGKKHAKSGASVAGS
-280 AASPSRSP
+280 AVSPSRSP
-288 SKIRGRRHVAK
+288 QKPRTSMRRPRHVAK

-304 AAPLLRHELPATNAS
+304 AVLLHNQIPATNAS

-362 KDLTSSP
+362 KDLTASP
-369 PLSNANNGTQDRG
+369 TLDRVPERH

-391 FEDFDRHSVGIG
+391 FEDLEQQSDEGG
-403 SEAEQQIGGDSASDG
+403 SE
-418 GHRNRDDQDTT
+418 DDQQQDAHSSSQDGDRTQDDVIT
-429 DSDNETM
+429 DSDLDAT
-436 SDDAGDDVSDLDVH
+436 SDDAGDDVSDLDVQ
-450 EQTGAVD
+450 EGAGLVD
-457 SSIDYTRFGYPPASA
+457 TSIDYTRFGYPPASA

-478 ELNRASSIISDAEPK
+478 ELNRASSIIFDDEPQLS
-493 ATTKRSK
+493 TRRSK
-500 RGSINGRSTSGAR
+500 RGSVSGRSTAAAR
-513 RVSTSRSERSTTSP
+513 RPSSSRSERSAGTS

-545 GGGTVTRPRIFHSAS
+545 GGGTVTRPRVYHIAS

-598 SATMRAQSSRT
+598 SATMGAQSSRT
-609 NTVRDVHD
+609 NTVRGIHD
-617 SPHLGHSFVSRDS
+617 SPHLEPAFVSRDS
-630 SEESLLDL
+630 SEDSLLDL
-638 PPESYHSSDASHR
+638 PPESYHSSDASLRHVLD
-651 QSARRSS
+651 AGHSS
-658 VSGSDAG
+658 VSGSSSR
-665 RGLGS
+665 RGATN
-670 ARPSTSRDSS
+670 ARPASTSRESS
-680 YRDLSVRD
+680 YRDLSSQD
-688 PLWEHSAAS
+688 LHWDHSAAS

-703 QSQHWD
+703 QSQNWD
-709 MRNRHD
+709 MHNRYD
-715 AASRNA
+715 AAARAA
-721 SVQNSDGSQ
+721 SANKASDAQSNSGI
-730 TSSGLNF
+730 TF
-737 RKNKSTNHQRSKTM
+737 RKNKSANHQRSQTM
-751 GNAERSGFLL
+751 GGASGMPQRRSE
-761 QGQGP
+761 GP
-766 GVTASSARPRSMAAT
+766 GLSATPARNRESAA
-781 ATSRPGFIT
+781 ARPGFIT

-795 PRESSNWQ
+795 PGDSSAWQ
-803 RSPPLHSSLDR
+803 RSPPLRPSSDR
-814 EAVLSMSPNGA
+814 HAAVSTSPGA
-825 QEMLSTSPFRDSSLH
+825 AQDMLSISPFRDSSLH
-840 HGSPRGIT
+840 HGSPRGASH
-848 NIAGPF
+848 IAGAF
-854 ASAGSSPQTVGPSKS
+854 ASASNNPQTAGQSRG
-869 AQGTG
+869 AQGSG
-874 AAPTR
+874 VAPTH

-893 CNHTLSPFTR
+893 SNHTLSPFTR

-917 GWQTAS
+917 GWQTMS
-923 GSASVVGSS
+923 GSASAVGSS

-938 TTSGSSQT
+938 TTSGSSRT
-946 GALTKHGKHNSSS
+946 GAKQGKHGHGAAS
-959 APTHKPASGSHAEA
+959 AQKPSVGSHAVSERTSRDA
-973 QRRVQRNPDPAKPS
+973 DSAGPS
-987 QPLPAR
+987 SSLPAR
-993 RRRTFQLGASSSRDD
+993 RRRTFQLGSSSSPDDTAASQSSKAAEDREGSPSSSRVAG
-1008 STPTASPARNR
+1008 P
-1019 SSEYREASPSSGTGD
+1019 
-1034 GGLAVSAG
+1034 G
-1042 DYGFARY
+1042 DYGFSRY

-1054 KPFKAPGSPAS
+1054 KPFQAPGSSAS
-1065 TLADSSKGIRSG
+1065 SVTDSSTKGLQSG
-1077 IKDVRRRSR
+1077 IKNLRRRSR
-1086 PDSMG
+1086 LDSMG
-1091 PPSEAARLNALRW
+1091 PPSEAARLSALRW
-1104 EAIRE
+1104 EAIHE

>member
-8 PTFSPEFHAS
+8 PTFSEEFHTS

-95 NRPDIGLFPSSNA
+95 NRPDIGLFPSSSA

-128 SVKLRAIVVL
+128 AVKLRAIVVL

-198 QKWLSGEVKSEKDKA
+198 QKWLSGEVKSEKEKA
-213 KHKAEMEDSAQRPQP
+213 KQKAEVGTLPPRPREPSLTRSA
-228 TKFRESALPR
+228 
-238 SSSEPLTVLETASAP
+238 SEPLVVLETASAP
-253 GAGSAKRSHSKGR
+253 GGPLKRSPSKS
-266 KPQQSRSGASVSGS
+266 KKSQQAKSGASVASS

-288 SKIRGRRHVAK
+288 LKPRNSLRRPRHVAK

-304 AAPLLRHELPATNAS
+304 AALLQNNFPATHAS
-319 PFDAAFPDIENYDPT
+319 PFDAVFPDIENYDPT

-362 KDLTSSP
+362 KDLTGSP
-369 PLSNANNGTQDRG
+369 TLGNPNSGQQETA
-382 DIDLDGAAV
+382 DIDLDGAV
-391 FEDFDRHSVGIG
+391 FDDFGHQSEDPG
-403 SEAEQQIGGDSASDG
+403 SEVEVEQNAYDSSQEGQRTDDDVTTESD
-418 GHRNRDDQDTT
+418 HVS
-429 DSDNETM
+429 DSD
-436 SDDAGDDVSDLDVH
+436 DLADDVSDLDVN
-450 EQTGAVD
+450 EQSSRVD
-457 SSIDYTRFGYPPASA
+457 TSIDYTRFGYPPASA

-478 ELNRASSIISDAEPK
+478 ELNRASSIIFDDEPQSS
-493 ATTKRSK
+493 TKRGK
-500 RGSINGRSTSGAR
+500 RSSVSGRSAIGAR
-513 RVSTSRSERSTTSP
+513 RPSSSRSDKSGTTL
-527 AQRRK
+527 AERRK
-532 PEPEVV
+532 PQPEIV

-545 GGGTVTRPRIFHSAS
+545 GGGTVTRPRIYHTAS

-584 STRTGATRFGSDYG
+584 STRTGATRFGSDFG
-598 SATMRAQSSRT
+598 SGTVRAQSSRT
-609 NTVRDVHD
+609 NTVKGMHD
-617 SPHLGHSFVSRDS
+617 SPQLGPAFVSRDS
-630 SEESLLDL
+630 SDESLLDL
-638 PPESYHSSDASHR
+638 PPESLHSSDSSNQHGFHATD
-651 QSARRSS
+651 AGRSS
-658 VSGSDAG
+658 VSNT
-665 RGLGS
+665 
-670 ARPSTSRDSS
+670 RPASTSRVSS
-680 YRDLSVRD
+680 YRDLSQ
-688 PLWEHSAAS
+688 WEYSAAS

-703 QSQHWD
+703 QSQNWD
-709 MRNRHD
+709 KND
-715 AASRNA
+715 ASSNA
-721 SVQNSDGSQ
+721 PSETHPNSI
-730 TSSGLNF
+730 LHF
-737 RKNKSTNHQRSKTM
+737 RKNKSANHQRSKTM
-751 GNAERSGFLL
+751 TSNDRVGYPSHRPGE
-761 QGQGP
+761 GP
-766 GVTASSARPRSMAAT
+766 GLAAT
-781 ATSRPGFIT
+781 PARSRASASSRPGFIT

-795 PRESSNWQ
+795 PGDSASWQ
-803 RSPPLHSSLDR
+803 RSPPHRDPVYSS
-814 EAVLSMSPNGA
+814 SPSGA
-825 QEMLSTSPFRDSSLH
+825 QDMLSTSPFRDSSLQ
-840 HGSPRGIT
+840 HGSLRAAA
-848 NIAGPF
+848 NVAGPF
-854 ASAGSSPQTVGPSKS
+854 ASANNSPQTMLQSKS
-869 AQGTG
+869 GQGSA
-874 AAPTR
+874 AAPAR

-893 CNHTLSPFTR
+893 SNHTLSPFTR

-917 GWQTAS
+917 GLQSHS

-946 GALTKHGKHNSSS
+946 GHHGKHNSGAAKHAANRQSASEPPPQRDNTDPSAPSS
-959 APTHKPASGSHAEA
+959 A
-973 QRRVQRNPDPAKPS
+973 
-987 QPLPAR
+987 LPAR
-993 RRRTFQLGASSSRDD
+993 RRRTFQLGASSSKEDATK
-1008 STPTASPARNR
+1008 SSSQAGAASQ
-1019 SSEYREASPSSGTGD
+1019 EYRESSP
-1034 GGLAVSAG
+1034 VSP
-1042 DYGFARY
+1042 DEYGFSRY
-1049 AGSGP
+1049 AGLGP
-1054 KPFKAPGSPAS
+1054 KPLGPGSAVSS
-1065 TLADSSKGIRSG
+1065 TPDSVKGLRSG
-1077 IKDVRRRSR
+1077 IKDARRRSR

-1091 PPSEAARLNALRW
+1091 PPSEAARLSSLRW
-1104 EAIRE
+1104 EAIHE